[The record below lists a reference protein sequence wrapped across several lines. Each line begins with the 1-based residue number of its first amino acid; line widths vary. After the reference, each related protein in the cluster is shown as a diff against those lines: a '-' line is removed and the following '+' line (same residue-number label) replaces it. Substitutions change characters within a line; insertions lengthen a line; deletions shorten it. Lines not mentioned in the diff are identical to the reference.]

1 MQANVVTRGRLACE
15 GSACPLP
22 CGGHELDIALL
33 FRLSPKA
40 ALNPVIVEDHK
51 KSLNSVCR
59 VNGRILLVILLQRC
73 SRSTFSWGSFLSF
86 FAFKDGILD
95 TQISALGG

>member
-40 ALNPVIVEDHK
+40 ALNLLIVENHTI
-51 KSLNSVCR
+51 LPAER
-59 VNGRILLVILLQRC
+59 VRKLSPSMNVELVDSQEVFRLHANGLTL
-73 SRSTFSWGSFLSF
+73 
-86 FAFKDGILD
+86 
-95 TQISALGG
+95 

>member
-40 ALNPVIVEDHK
+40 ALNLLIVENHTRHEGGYAKNPSMEEAYDDCK
-51 KSLNSVCR
+51 PTK
-59 VNGRILLVILLQRC
+59 RILLVC
-73 SRSTFSWGSFLSF
+73 
-86 FAFKDGILD
+86 KDLYVI
-95 TQISALGG
+95 